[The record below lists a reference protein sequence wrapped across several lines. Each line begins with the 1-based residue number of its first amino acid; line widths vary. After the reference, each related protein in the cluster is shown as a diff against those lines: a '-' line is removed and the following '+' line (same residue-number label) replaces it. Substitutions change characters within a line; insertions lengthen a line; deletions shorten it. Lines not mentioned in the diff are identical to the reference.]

1 MQRRTWM
8 QHGVATL
15 DGMAVLG
22 APRAKAAGFT
32 ETEAAAGVR
41 AALERGALVA
51 VAQLGQTDGF
61 LGNPKVRIPLPGF
74 LKGAGKILMYVGQ
87 QGRVD
92 ELEIAMNR
100 AAEAAMPRARTLLVE
115 AVRSISVEDAQQLIR
130 DGDDAVTRFF
140 SAKTREPLKVSFL
153 PVVTE
158 ATKKVSLADKY
169 NEVAGKAAGMG
180 LVKKED
186 ANIEDYVTSKA
197 LDGLYAMMAEQER
210 NIRKDP
216 VGTGSAILKQVF
228 GTLK

>member
-8 QHGVATL
+8 QHSVATL
-15 DGMAVLG
+15 AGMAVLG

-41 AALERGALVA
+41 AALERGALFA

-74 LKGAGKILMYVGQ
+74 LKGAGKMLKYAGQ

-130 DGDDAVTRFF
+130 GGDDAVTRFF
-140 SAKTREPLKVSFL
+140 AAKTREPLKVSFL

-169 NEVAGKAAGMG
+169 NAVAGKAAGMG

-197 LDGLYAMMAEQER
+197 LDGLYAMIAEQER

-228 GTLK
+228 GNLK